1 MKQTLWMLFFALFS
15 LMGFTSCSETEN
27 ENTEFANWKS
37 RNASYF
43 SQKRTDALS
52 AITDAKTAHG
62 DNWQDNCSWRTYLS
76 YSLVD
81 TVKHESTDSVYAE
94 IIKRGTGTVSPFSS
108 DSVRINYRA
117 YLIPSASYEN
127 GYIISY
133 SGQSSAYDK
142 VFDHNTAT
150 PSAFKVSGVIRGLA
164 TALQHMHVG
173 DLWRVYI
180 PHPLAYGTSDS
191 GTVPGYSVLIYE
203 VELCAFYR
211 NGTPT
216 GGWQ

>member
-15 LMGFTSCSETEN
+15 LVGFTSCSETEN
-27 ENTEFANWKS
+27 EDTEFANWNN

-43 SQKRTDALS
+43 AQKRSEALT
-52 AITDAKTAHG
+52 AITSAKAAHG

-76 YSLVD
+76 YSLSD
-81 TVKHESTDSVYAE
+81 TVKHESTDSIYAE
-94 IIKRGTGTVSPFSS
+94 IIKRGAGTVSPLSS

-127 GYIISY
+127 GYIFSY

-142 VFDHNTAT
+142 VFDNTTAVPT
-150 PSAFKVSGVIRGLA
+150 AFKVSGLIRGLS
-164 TALQHMHVG
+164 TALQYMHTG
-173 DLWRVYI
+173 DIWRVYI
-180 PHPLAYGTSDS
+180 PHPLAYGTASS
-191 GTVPGYSVLIYE
+191 STVPAYSVLIYE

-211 NGTPT
+211 NGTST
-216 GGWQ
+216 GN